1 MRLRT
6 ETILSGLMVL
16 TMAGL
21 GVWSHF
27 TLPDAPIAIHY
38 NLKGQADGFA
48 PRDQALILLPG
59 VALCLHLG
67 LFSVVPAIARKGELL
82 SRSSTP
88 YGATCLATV
97 ALLTTLYIAM
107 VLAAAGLPVSPVT
120 VTTLGG
126 GLLLVVTGNY
136 LPKARRNHFIGI
148 RTPWTLADER
158 VWDRTHRLAGPLLM
172 VGGLAIVVAAFF
184 VPPDRLGAVFIAG
197 WTVPLVIILAYSW
210 WAHRALR
217 D

>member
-6 ETILSGLMVL
+6 ETVLSGVMVL
-16 TMAGL
+16 AMAGL
-21 GVWSHF
+21 GLWGHF
-27 TLPDAPIAIHY
+27 ILPDAPIAIHY
-38 NLKGQADGFA
+38 GFNGQADGFA
-48 PRDQALILLPG
+48 PRDQALMLLPG
-59 VALCLHLG
+59 VALCLHLA

-82 SRSSTP
+82 ARSSAP
-88 YGATCLATV
+88 YGATCLATI

-158 VWDRTHRLAGPLLM
+158 VWDKTHRFAGPLLM
-172 VGGLAIVVAAFF
+172 VGGLAVVAATL
-184 VPPDRLGAVFIAG
+184 VVSPERLGAVFIAG
-197 WTVPLVIILAYSW
+197 WAVPLVIILAYSW
-210 WAHRALR
+210 WTHRALR